1 LRNCGCGTFDNRIL
15 LARRNFIDLT
25 HWAGIHILTSLVV
38 PKTGGMNTTKVTVVR
53 WLKKQGDALK
63 QGDAIVELETDS
75 PVNGVLLKIIS
86 REPAEV
92 PVGGVLGY
100 IGDPGDR
107 APES

>member
-1 LRNCGCGTFDNRIL
+1 L

-53 WLKKQGDALK
+53 WLKAEGDTLK
-63 QGDAIVELETDS
+63 QGDAIVELETEKVNYELDS
-75 PVNGVLLKIIS
+75 PVNGVLLKIIR
-86 REPAEV
+86 REAEVV

-107 APES
+107 APAS